1 MDIAWSRGARAPR
14 AWDAVLAFGLVVMF
28 AEPGFDPYHH
38 VSGSLWATAGVLG
51 TAALAWGAGSGRGL
65 SG

>member
-38 VSGSLWATAGVLG
+38 ASGSL
-51 TAALAWGAGSGRGL
+51 
-65 SG
+65 